1 MAQNKQQGLNNIAS
15 SIVDDNICPE
25 LAKGATQLVFGSGNP
40 DADLVF
46 VGEAPGKNEDL
57 QGKPFVGAS
66 GKLLDEMLDSISLSR
81 EDVYITNIVKY
92 RPPNN
97 RDPLPAEKQAFLP
110 YLQAQIEVIHPKI
123 VIPLGRHSMN
133 CFLPDLQIGKV
144 HGQAHRI
151 FWPITADSGEEK
163 GINITVL
170 PLYHPAMALY
180 NRSMRSVLFDDF
192 KHILKVLLEV

>member
-1 MAQNKQQGLNNIAS
+1 MVYSKKESLEAIRQSILDNN
-15 SIVDDNICPE
+15 VCPE
-25 LAKGATQLVFGSGNP
+25 LKASATQLVFESGNS
-40 DADLVF
+40 DAQLLF
-46 VGEAPGKNEDL
+46 IGEAPGKQEDE
-57 QGKPFVGAS
+57 QGLPFVGAS
-66 GKLLDEMLDSISLSR
+66 GRLLDEMLESINLKRS
-81 EDVYITNIVKY
+81 EVYITNIVKY

-97 RDPLPAEKQAFLP
+97 RDPLPEEKQAFLP

-151 FWPITADSGEEK
+151 FWPITADTGEEK

-180 NRSMRSVLFDDF
+180 NRSMQSVLFDDF
-192 KHILKVLLEV
+192 RHILKVLLEV